1 MKKAVAMVAAGILS
15 AAMALSFAACGE
27 EQESVIDTA
36 KEMSSE
42 RIGSLEAW
50 EAAFSDPTL
59 GASGTS
65 YTFNN
70 ANYSIENETVAVLS
84 GTLSSTSSRLNV
96 QTRTQGLLVVA
107 GEKAYDYDR
116 TELSSEDAEQSGSAT
131 VYENYYAA
139 DETRYEHYYKDSAG
153 NWTMSTTSSLG
164 ISLSETSAYTGS
176 LVEYADE
183 YDLFTWSDERQ
194 GYCKSVS
201 FASSALLG
209 VTVNATLTLKFR
221 EGKIAAMI
229 ISDAAVAA
237 DQDMSGLLLGDVAA
251 SVEAGVVITYGGQS
265 VTLPEV

>member
-1 MKKAVAMVAAGILS
+1 M
-15 AAMALSFAACGE
+15 
-27 EQESVIDTA
+27 
-36 KEMSSE
+36 
-42 RIGSLEAW
+42 
-50 EAAFSDPTL
+50 
-59 GASGTS
+59 
-65 YTFNN
+65 
-70 ANYSIENETVAVLS
+70 LS

-153 NWTMSTTSSLG
+153 NWTMSTISSLG
-164 ISLSETSAYTGS
+164 ISLIETSAYTGS

-183 YDLFTWSDERQ
+183 YDQFTWSDERQ

>member
-153 NWTMSTTSSLG
+153 NWT
-164 ISLSETSAYTGS
+164 I
-176 LVEYADE
+176 D
-183 YDLFTWSDERQ
+183 R
-194 GYCKSVS
+194 KSV
-201 FASSALLG
+201 
-209 VTVNATLTLKFR
+209 V
-221 EGKIAAMI
+221 
-229 ISDAAVAA
+229 
-237 DQDMSGLLLGDVAA
+237 
-251 SVEAGVVITYGGQS
+251 
-265 VTLPEV
+265 